1 MVAEILTPGLIF
13 FGSGALARSA
23 EALEKTGVSHPL
35 IITDRGLAKA
45 PIFESFKAVLVAAGI
60 EFGVFSETIPD
71 PDMDAVEAG
80 VNAFRAGSYDGLIGF
95 GGGSAMDTAKAINLW
110 LHSDGDIRK
119 WRVPA
124 APSIPVLPLICVPT
138 TAGTGS
144 EVTKATVITDPVTHE
159 KILFMGQS
167 CVPVAAIVDPD
178 LTRELPFRIAA
189 DTGIDALTHAIEA
202 YVSRKR
208 NPHSDA
214 MALNAMRLIGPNLI
228 KACVERND
236 EARAAVMLGATHA
249 GIAFSNASVALV
261 HGMSRPLGSFF
272 KMPHGMSNA
281 VLLPSV
287 TIFSAP
293 VALERYAIAARTI
306 GFAEAS
312 DNDEIARDKLLQGL
326 EALNRELKVPTLS
339 EFGIVKEEYFE
350 KIPVMA
356 EQAVASGSPNNNPR
370 VASAAEIA
378 KLYTELWK

>member
-1 MVAEILTPGLIF
+1 MVAEILTPGLIL
-13 FGSGALARSA
+13 FGEGSLARSA
-23 EALEKTGVSHPL
+23 EVLGKIGISRPL

-45 PIFESFKAVLVAAGI
+45 PIFEAFKAILISSGV
-60 EFGVFSETIPD
+60 EFGVFSETVPD

-80 VNAFRAGSYDGLIGF
+80 VNAFRAGNYDGLVGF
-95 GGGSAMDTAKAINLW
+95 GGGSAMDTAKAMNVW

-124 APSIPVLPLICVPT
+124 APSMPVLPLICVPT

-144 EVTKATVITDPVTHE
+144 EVTRATVITDPVTHE
-159 KILFMGQS
+159 KILFMGLA
-167 CVPVAAIVDPD
+167 CVPTAAIVDPD

-202 YVSRKR
+202 YVSRRR

-228 KACVERND
+228 EACIERSN
-236 EARAAVMLGATHA
+236 EARSAVMLGATHA

-287 TIFSAP
+287 TVFSAP
-293 VALERYAIAARTI
+293 AALDRYAICSRTI
-306 GFAEAS
+306 GFADAS
-312 DNDEIARDKLLQGL
+312 DDDEAAKDKLLHGL
-326 EALNRELKVPTLS
+326 EGLNRELKVPTLS
-339 EFGIVKEEYFE
+339 EFGISREDYFE
-350 KIPVMA
+350 KIPIMA

-370 VASAAEIA
+370 IANVAEISE
-378 KLYTELWK
+378 LYADLWS

>member
-1 MVAEILTPGLIF
+1 
-13 FGSGALARSA
+13 
-23 EALEKTGVSHPL
+23 
-35 IITDRGLAKA
+35 
-45 PIFESFKAVLVAAGI
+45 
-60 EFGVFSETIPD
+60 
-71 PDMDAVEAG
+71 MDAVEAG

-124 APSIPVLPLICVPT
+124 APSIPVLPLVCVPT

-144 EVTKATVITDPVTHE
+144 EVTKATVITDPVAHE
-159 KILFMGQS
+159 KILFMGLS

-178 LTRELPFRIAA
+178 LTRALPFRIAA
-189 DTGIDALTHAIEA
+189 DTGIDA
-202 YVSRKR
+202 
-208 NPHSDA
+208 
-214 MALNAMRLIGPNLI
+214 MALNAMLLIGPNLI

-249 GIAFSNASVALV
+249 GIAFSNASVAPV

-281 VLLPSV
+281 VLLPPV
-287 TIFSAP
+287 TIFSVPA
-293 VALERYAIAARTI
+293 ALERYAIAARTI

-312 DNDEIARDKLLQGL
+312 DNDEIARDKLLQRL
-326 EALNRELKVPTLS
+326 AALNRELKVPTLS

-378 KLYTELWK
+378 RLYTELWK

>member
-1 MVAEILTPGLIF
+1 MVAEILTPSLIL
-13 FGSGALARSA
+13 FGEGSLARST
-23 EALEKTGVSHPL
+23 EVLKKVGVSRPL
-35 IITDRGLAKA
+35 IVTDRGLVKA
-45 PIFESFKAVLVAAGI
+45 PIFEAFKAVLTSSGV
-60 EFGVFSETIPD
+60 EFGVFSETVPD

-80 VNAFRAGSYDGLIGF
+80 VNAFRAGNYDGLIGF
-95 GGGSAMDTAKAINLW
+95 GGGSAMDTAKAMNVW

-124 APSIPVLPLICVPT
+124 APSMPVLPLICVPT

-144 EVTKATVITDPVTHE
+144 EVTRATVITDPVTHE
-159 KILFMGQS
+159 KILFMGLA

-202 YVSRKR
+202 YVSRRR

-214 MALNAMRLIGPNLI
+214 MALDAMRLIGPNLI
-228 KACVERND
+228 KACVERSD
-236 EARAAVMLGATHA
+236 EARASVMLGATHA

-287 TIFSAP
+287 TVFSAP
-293 VALERYAIAARTI
+293 AALDRYAICARTI
-306 GFAEAS
+306 GFADAS
-312 DNDEIARDKLLQGL
+312 DNDEAAKDKLLQGL
-326 EALNRELKVPTLS
+326 ESLNRELKVPTLS
-339 EFGIVKEEYFE
+339 EFGISREDYFE
-350 KIPVMA
+350 KIPTMA

-370 VASAAEIA
+370 IANVAEISE
-378 KLYTELWK
+378 LYADLWS